1 VDFAY
6 SPRTE
11 ELRSRM
17 LDFMDRYVRP
27 NEPVYEAQLAG
38 AGNRHA
44 VPPIVPELAKVARS
58 AALWNLF
65 LPDERWGAGLTN
77 LEYAPLA
84 EIMAWSPDFA
94 PEVFNCSAPDT
105 GNMEI
110 LAMFG
115 TPMQQERWLRPL
127 LDGRI
132 RSCFSM
138 TEPAVASSDAT
149 NIQARV
155 ERRGDRY
162 VVTGRKWW
170 TSGALDPRC
179 EIAIVM
185 GVGADATAPPH
196 ARHSMVVV
204 PLDAP
209 GVVIERSLPVFG
221 YDRGR
226 GGHAQILYDGV
237 EVPADHLLGEEGG
250 GFAIAQARLGPG
262 RIHHAM
268 RAVGIA
274 ERAFTLM
281 CRRAHEREPFGQPL
295 AEQGVVQEWIAR
307 SRMMIDQCRL
317 LVLKTAWLMDTV
329 GNKGAHVEI
338 AAIKVA
344 AADMASYV
352 LDRAIQV
359 HGGAG
364 VSDDLPLAHMYA
376 HMRAVHIG
384 DGPDEVHIRS
394 IARRELTRLRAADPA
409 EAGDPADPAE
419 AGDPGGAPGSPDG
432 DDR

>member
-11 ELRSRM
+11 ELRARV
-17 LDFMDRYVRP
+17 LEFMDRHIYP
-27 NEPVYEAQLAG
+27 NEPVYASQLAS
-38 AGNRHA
+38 AENPHA
-44 VPPIVPELAKVARS
+44 VPQIVRDLAKVAR
-58 AALWNLF
+58 AEGLWNLF
-65 LPDERWGAGLTN
+65 LPDDRWGAGLTN

-84 EIMAWSPDFA
+84 EIAAWSPELA
-94 PEVFNCSAPDT
+94 PEAFNCSAPDT

-115 TPMQQERWLRPL
+115 TAMQQERWLQPL
-127 LDGRI
+127 LDGEI

-149 NIQARV
+149 NIETRI

-162 VVTGRKWW
+162 VISGRKWW

-179 EIAIVM
+179 EFAVVM
-185 GVGADATAPPH
+185 GVTGSDDAPRH
-196 ARHSMVVV
+196 ARHSMVIV
-204 PLDAP
+204 PLDTP

-221 YDRGR
+221 YEAGR
-226 GGHAQILYDGV
+226 GGHAQILYDNV
-237 EVPADHLLGEEGG
+237 EVPIEHLLGEEGG
-250 GFAIAQARLGPG
+250 GFAISQARLGPG
-262 RIHHAM
+262 RVHHAM
-268 RAVGIA
+268 RAIGMA
-274 ERAFTLM
+274 ERAFSMM
-281 CRRAHEREPFGQPL
+281 CSRAHERRPFGKTL

-307 SRMMIDQCRL
+307 SRMLIDQCRL

-329 GNKGAHVEI
+329 GNQGAHVEI

-344 AADMASYV
+344 AAEMASYV
-352 LDRAIQV
+352 LDRAIQT

-394 IARRELTRLRAADPA
+394 IARRELRRFEPET
-409 EAGDPADPAE
+409 AG
-419 AGDPGGAPGSPDG
+419 
-432 DDR
+432 R

>member
-6 SPRTE
+6 SRRTE
-11 ELRSRM
+11 ELRVRL
-17 LDFMDRYVRP
+17 LDFMDRYIYP
-27 NEPVYEAQLAG
+27 NEPVYEAQLEA
-38 AGNRHA
+38 AANRHA
-44 VPPIVPELAKVARS
+44 VPPIVQELAQIARGEG
-58 AALWNLF
+58 LWNLF

-84 EIMAWSPDFA
+84 EIAAWSPEFA

-115 TPMQQERWLRPL
+115 TPMQQEGWLRPL
-127 LDGRI
+127 LDGEI

-138 TEPAVASSDAT
+138 TEPGVASSDAT
-149 NIQARV
+149 NIETRI

-162 VVTGRKWW
+162 AINGRKWW

-179 EIAIVM
+179 KFAIVM
-185 GVGADATAPPH
+185 GVSGGESAPRH
-196 ARHSMVVV
+196 ARHTMIIV
-204 PLDAP
+204 PLDTP

-221 YDRGR
+221 YDAGR
-226 GGHAQILYDGV
+226 GGHAQILYDNV

-281 CRRAHEREPFGQPL
+281 CQRARERQPFGKPL

-317 LVLKTAWLMDTV
+317 LVLKTAWLMDTI
-329 GNKGAHVEI
+329 GNQGAHVEI

-364 VSDDLPLAHMYA
+364 VSNDLPLAHMYA

-394 IARRELTRLRAADPA
+394 IARRELRRLSDAAAADPDGTPVG
-409 EAGDPADPAE
+409 AGV
-419 AGDPGGAPGSPDG
+419 G
-432 DDR
+432 R